1 MGRKLMGGHLL
12 ALCLL
17 AVFGLWSWQAAHART
32 QLRVGTFVGS
42 AWGVPNSEGHA
53 VIDKAIES
61 FEAEH
66 PDVDVTYVS
75 GVRYE
80 DYPEWLAEQIL
91 AGTEPD
97 VFLVPDYD
105 FEAYAD
111 MGAIR
116 NLSDLTGRDQGFD
129 EAGFYA
135 AALEYGRRNGSLYAL
150 PVECA
155 PTMMFVNKTL
165 LAGEGIEM
173 PREDWT
179 WQDFYDICAKVTK
192 DVDGDGVLD
201 QFGMYDYDWQLAVT
215 SNGGGLF
222 NPSARASF
230 FASPNV
236 EQGVQFVMQL
246 RKLQHGH
253 EDTVREADQGKVA
266 FRPFTFAQY
275 RTYKPYPWR
284 IKKFAGSEW
293 DCVRLPAGPQGKNI
307 SPVNTLLL
315 GMSSRTTE
323 TGLAWQLMKKIS
335 MDPEVQGAILE
346 KSQGL
351 PVRREVVLKAARAKW
366 GWGSAGAESV
376 DLEAISQIMDEAVC
390 HPKFRDQ
397 RAVITMAENAIQEIY
412 AGKRPLSMGLHK
424 LQKEVNAY
432 LQR

>member
-1 MGRKLMGGHLL
+1 MMGRKQMGGHLL

-17 AVFGLWSWQAAHART
+17 AVLGLWSWQAGHART

-53 VIDKAIES
+53 VLEKAIES

-75 GVRYE
+75 GIRYE
-80 DYPEWLAEQIL
+80 EYPEWLAEQIL

-97 VFLVPDYD
+97 VFLVPEYD
-105 FEAYAD
+105 FEAYAA
-111 MGAIR
+111 MGAVR
-116 NLSDLTGRDQGFD
+116 NLSDLTARDQGFD

-135 AALEYGRRNGSLYAL
+135 AALAYGRKDGSLYAL

-155 PTMMFVNKTL
+155 PTLMFVNKTL
-165 LAGEGIEM
+165 LKREGIEM
-173 PREDWT
+173 PGDDWT
-179 WQDFYDICAKVTK
+179 WQDFYNICAKVTK
-192 DVDGDGVLD
+192 DGDGDGVLD

-215 SNGGGLF
+215 TNGGGLF
-222 NPSARASF
+222 NASTRTSY
-230 FASPNV
+230 FASPHV

-253 EDTVREADQGKVA
+253 EVTAREADQGKVA

-293 DCVRLPAGPQGKNI
+293 DCVRLPAGPNGRNI
-307 SPVNTLLL
+307 SPVSTLLL

-323 TGLAWQLMKKIS
+323 TGLAAHEENHHRPRGAGGGAGKI
-335 MDPEVQGAILE
+335 PG
-346 KSQGL
+346 
-351 PVRREVVLKAARAKW
+351 PARAP
-366 GWGSAGAESV
+366 GSGAEGCQGQMGLGGRRVRGSGGHQPHHGRGRV
-376 DLEAISQIMDEAVC
+376 PAPVPRPAGGHHHGGKC
-390 HPKFRDQ
+390 HPGNLCREK
-397 RAVITMAENAIQEIY
+397 APVHGPA
-412 AGKRPLSMGLHK
+412 
-424 LQKEVNAY
+424 
-432 LQR
+432 